1 MDSIRVGLKKHLFV
15 DSGLLKLI
23 VLTHGVKSSI
33 IPALFL
39 CSRNPRGGDV
49 RHQAG
54 DHPADPL
61 RGQDGH
67 PGRGAPG
74 AQDPPQRR
82 VRPLRGLHR
91 LALSADNTGQIYGFT
106 LF

>member
-1 MDSIRVGLKKHLFV
+1 M
-15 DSGLLKLI
+15 LLKLM
-23 VLTHGVKSSI
+23 VLTHGVTSSLI
-33 IPALFL
+33 SALFL
-39 CSRNPRGGDV
+39 CFRNPRGGDV
-49 RHQAG
+49 RHEAG

-74 AQDPPQRR
+74 AQDPAQRR

-91 LALSADNTGQIYGFT
+91 LALSADNTGQMWFYRVLKVENFNGEFLLST
-106 LF
+106 

>member
-1 MDSIRVGLKKHLFV
+1 M
-15 DSGLLKLI
+15 LLKLM
-23 VLTHGVKSSI
+23 VLTHGVKSSLI
-33 IPALFL
+33 SALFL
-39 CSRNPRGGDV
+39 CLFRNPRGGDV

-74 AQDPPQRR
+74 AQDPAQRR